1 MSSIP
6 RFWRSI
12 RSRYNLIGK
21 KCLTCDKVYFPPRT
35 ICPNCRR
42 KGKLTD
48 YKLKGEG
55 KILTFT
61 VIHVAPED
69 FKRQAPYIMAIV
81 KLDEGPKI
89 TTQIVNC
96 KLEEIHIGMRVR
108 AVFRKIKEDGSSG
121 IIHYGYKFE
130 PCKA

>member
-21 KCLTCDKVYFPPRT
+21 KCLTCGKVYFPPRT

-108 AVFRKIKEDGSSG
+108 A
-121 IIHYGYKFE
+121 
-130 PCKA
+130 